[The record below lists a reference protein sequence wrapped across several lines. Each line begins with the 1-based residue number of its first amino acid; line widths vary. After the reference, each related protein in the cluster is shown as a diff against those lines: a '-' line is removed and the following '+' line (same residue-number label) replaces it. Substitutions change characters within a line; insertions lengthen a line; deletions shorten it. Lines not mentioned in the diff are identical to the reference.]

1 MQALS
6 TSRTSLV
13 QTRVAAASTRT
24 AGIRAVATVRCEAS
38 KAAPQLSR
46 RAMAAAVA
54 LAVPAA
60 WISPAGALIDYDEDD
75 ELLAKVRADRKA
87 KVQSELLLERNLV
100 TDEGFKDKKFGAQTA
115 VVQKTVYRLSKAG
128 SLLAAK
134 DTAALGDVLGGDW
147 PAQLKVATATLSLTP
162 TAKTAAD
169 TVAVSAATLQK
180 AVGGKK
186 EGEIKSSYL
195 AAVTAIEAWCAE
207 SGLDSSIKG
216 L

>member
-60 WISPAGALIDYDEDD
+60 WISPAGALIDYEDD

-162 TAKTAAD
+162 
-169 TVAVSAATLQK
+169 
-180 AVGGKK
+180 
-186 EGEIKSSYL
+186 
-195 AAVTAIEAWCAE
+195 
-207 SGLDSSIKG
+207 
-216 L
+216 

>member
-60 WISPAGALIDYDEDD
+60 WISPAGALIDEDD

-169 TVAVSAATLQK
+169 TV
-180 AVGGKK
+180 
-186 EGEIKSSYL
+186 
-195 AAVTAIEAWCAE
+195 
-207 SGLDSSIKG
+207 
-216 L
+216 